1 MNHRKL
7 NFLFIFISIAL
18 FVLEA
23 SIDER
28 YHLLVAFIAA
38 FIIAFVSF
46 FLKLLTQ
53 DGARAAVLLGLIAYG
68 FGGLE
73 SAVILVSL
81 FTSSNIVSYIFSKR
95 MHLESGNNNSRRN
108 GSQVWS
114 NGFWFAFFICLW
126 YFLKADMLIIAAFGA
141 IATACSDTWA
151 TEAGVPKSGK
161 TILITSGEIVSPGT
175 DGGISLAGTIAA
187 LLGALFIGSLTLFF
201 DKNFEIIA
209 VLSIALGGF
218 IGAMA
223 DSWLGAYFQFK
234 NRRLPNIL
242 DSTVNSDNNS
252 VNFLATG
259 IGSVVTILIYN
270 ILIYGMV

>member
-187 LLGALFIGSLTLFF
+187 LLGALFIGSLTFFF

>member
-1 MNHRKL
+1 M
-7 NFLFIFISIAL
+7 
-18 FVLEA
+18 LEA

-28 YHLLVAFIAA
+28 YHLLIAFIAA
-38 FIIAFVSF
+38 FLIAFVSF

-53 DGARAAVLLGLIAYG
+53 DGARAAVMLGLIAYG
-68 FGGLE
+68 FGGFE

-81 FTSSNIVSYIFSKR
+81 FASSNLVSYIFSKR
-95 MHLESGNNNSRRN
+95 IHIESGSGGSRRN

-114 NGFWFAFFICLW
+114 NGFWFAFFVCLW

-151 TEAGVPKSGK
+151 TEAGFPKSGK
-161 TILITSGEIVSPGT
+161 TILITTGEVVTPGT
-175 DGGISLAGTIAA
+175 DGGISIPGTIAA

-201 DKNFEIIA
+201 DQNYAAIA
-209 VLSIALGGF
+209 ATSIALGGF

-223 DSWLGAYFQFK
+223 DSWLGAYFQYE

-242 DSTVNSDNNS
+242 ESTVNSDNNS

-259 IGSVVTILIYN
+259 IGSIITIFIYN